1 MGIAALIRLGERRR
15 MGRRLRRRM
24 ATRTPDHVTVSILE
38 RYATGGAGL
47 GADTLWAVEA
57 HLECCA
63 SCRARL
69 GEAVAR
75 CSPETMSL
83 LARVQANLATQVA
96 SSPRMPARRLPRR
109 IARWAPPGLWPR
121 LVMTVLVL
129 AAALGLDLLD
139 TRLLPSIVL
148 LVAPV
153 APMLGVAAVWSAG
166 LDPAH
171 ELVVASPRAGLNLVL
186 RRTLAVLVVVIP
198 ALAVAGWLVG
208 ESPARWL
215 LPCLAF
221 TAGALALG
229 ELIGL
234 RWAAGGLALAWTAGV
249 ITPSVLAAR
258 TPLLLQPASLP
269 YWAGV
274 IAVIAVALVL
284 RRDAYTGLRS
294 DRWFVR

>member
-1 MGIAALIRLGERRR
+1 MRRSE
-15 MGRRLRRRM
+15 
-24 ATRTPDHVTVSILE
+24 HVITAVLE

-47 GADTLWAVEA
+47 GADALWAVEA
-57 HLECCA
+57 HLEWCA
-63 SCRARL
+63 PCRERL

-75 CSPETMSL
+75 RSPETMSL
-83 LARVQANLATQVA
+83 LALVQANLATEVA
-96 SSPRMPARRLPRR
+96 RSKRMPARRLPRR
-109 IARWAPPGLWPR
+109 VGRWAPPGMWPR
-121 LVMTVLVL
+121 LAMTMLVL
-129 AAALGLDLLD
+129 AAALGLDLVGSSL
-139 TRLLPSIVL
+139 LLPSLVL

-153 APMLGVAAVWSAG
+153 APLLGVAAVWSAG

-171 ELVVASPRAGLNLVL
+171 ELVVASPRAGLYMVL

-198 ALAVAGWLVG
+198 ALTVAGWLAG
-208 ESPARWL
+208 ASPARWL

-258 TPLLLQPASLP
+258 TPLLLEPASLP
-269 YWAGV
+269 YWAGL

-294 DRWFVR
+294 ERWFVR